1 MIMVINMKKTIKYI
15 ITIITIICLVVI
27 SINYYVI
34 KSTTKQIIHINDI
47 TNINDIDCILVLGC
61 QVKANGS
68 LSLMLQDR
76 LDTAINI
83 YNNTHHKLLMSGDH
97 GQEQYDEVNA
107 MKAYAISHNIDSKD
121 VFMDHAGFSTYESIY
136 RAKAI
141 FDADTII
148 IVTQKYHMYRAL
160 YIANQL
166 GLNAYGVCCEDILYA
181 NQIQREIREILAR
194 NKDVVQCLLKLKPTY
209 LGEYIDISGD
219 GNITNDK

>member
-1 MIMVINMKKTIKYI
+1 M
-15 ITIITIICLVVI
+15 ITILTIICLVVI